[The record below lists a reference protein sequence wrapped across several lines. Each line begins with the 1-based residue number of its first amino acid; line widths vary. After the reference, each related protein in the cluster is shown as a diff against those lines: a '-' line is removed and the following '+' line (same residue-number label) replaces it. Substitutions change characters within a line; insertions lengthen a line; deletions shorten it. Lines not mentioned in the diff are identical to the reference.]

1 MPVLRNAYARNTV
14 WNVVW
19 KIFNL
24 VSFGSQVLTGFF
36 TLGNKKNP
44 KGGLLADTQGY
55 KNDVGYFDFSL
66 IWNSKSQWFS
76 LHHRK

>member
-36 TLGNKKNP
+36 TLGNKKDPN
-44 KGGLLADTQGY
+44 GGLLADTQVY
-55 KNDVGYFDFSL
+55 ENDVDTGL
-66 IWNSKSQWFS
+66 KMIGKEN
-76 LHHRK
+76 H